1 MHDSDPVYEYL
12 MKPYGISKDDLQEA
26 FKSPDHIHKLKAN
39 NIVKGIFIKQI
50 SNDYYLL
57 IDANLKDRNHSIQT
71 VFRIFPQT
79 LQGITLK
86 TPIHVLRKIANE
98 FGYALQMGN
107 YSSKFIFN
115 ETLKIPESDKINN
128 ELEHYLTPVDFPKNA
143 DRAFGSSLYTVKTGY
158 PNSSF
163 KIEIAY
169 LISLKKYTEYQ
180 HENES

>member
-1 MHDSDPVYEYL
+1 MHDSDPIYKYL
-12 MKPYGISKDDLQEA
+12 MKPYEITKDDVQEVL
-26 FKSPDHIHKLKAN
+26 KSPDHIHKLKAN
-39 NIVKGIFIKQI
+39 NMVKDIFIKQM
-50 SNDYYLL
+50 SNDYFLL

-79 LQGITLK
+79 LQDIRIK
-86 TPIHVLRKIANE
+86 TPIHVLRKIAND

-115 ETLKIPESDKINN
+115 ETLKIPESDQINK

-143 DRAFGSSLYTVKTGY
+143 DRVFGSSLYTVKTGY